1 MTTGLWVS
9 PTKYIDFAGPSR
21 SSLTQEVASR
31 SLAWDYSSMIG
42 LLPDPDPIL
51 RKRGDGVE
59 VLEELT
65 SDGKVLTA
73 IQTRK
78 LGSLKREYEF
88 NPGTVDGQDDTR
100 AEQLCKDLTADLEG
114 VGMYDLLSG
123 LLDAPYYGMTPAELF
138 WEPRD
143 GSIHLANVRVLP
155 SRWFGFDQENNPRF
169 RSLANQTEGDEI
181 PWGKMVFARHFP
193 TYDNPF
199 GLRLLSRCLWP
210 VAFKK
215 GGTKFWVTFA
225 EKYGMPFLVGK
236 YRQGATPDEQQTL
249 LGALAKMVQDAVA
262 VIPDGNVIEF
272 LDQGGSSGSSST
284 DTFDRLRAAMDAEIS
299 QVLMGQ
305 TLTAEVGENGSYAA
319 SKTHEDVL
327 EDYREADQ
335 RLVKGVMDEIGKI
348 YRDINA
354 PEVPAPVF
362 SWFESEDP
370 QADFANR
377 DKTLTESGLKIKKSY
392 YVRRYGFL
400 ENEVE
405 VGEAVM
411 ENSSTGAA
419 QPQQDAKQEFAERS
433 TGGAIEEALLA
444 WAREQSAQPAAS
456 MVDAADALLGQ
467 VETLEQFRDRL
478 IELFAGDEP
487 ERLGEIMAR
496 MDLLGNL
503 SGRYSTEL
511 ESDKQ

>member
-1 MTTGLWVS
+1 MSSGLWVS
-9 PTKYIDFAGPSR
+9 PTKYIDFAAPNR
-21 SSLTQEVASR
+21 SSLTREVASR
-31 SLAWDYSSMIG
+31 ALAWDYSAMVG

-51 RKRGDGVE
+51 RKRGDGAE
-59 VLEELT
+59 ILEELT
-65 SDGKVLTA
+65 ADGKVLTA

-88 NPGTVDGQDDTR
+88 NPGTVDGQTDAR
-100 AEQLCKDLTADLEG
+100 AEQLCKDMAADLEA
-114 VGMYDLLSG
+114 VGMYELLSG

-138 WEPRD
+138 WEPMD
-143 GSIHLANVRVLP
+143 GSVHLTKVRVLP
-155 SRWFGFDQENNPRF
+155 NRWFGFDQENDPRF
-169 RSLANQTEGDEI
+169 RSMANQTEGDEI

-236 YRQGATPDEQQTL
+236 YRQGASPDEQQTL
-249 LGALAKMVQDAVA
+249 LSALAKMVQDAVA
-262 VIPDGNVIEF
+262 VIPEGNFIEF
-272 LDQGGSSGSSST
+272 LDKGGSSGSGAST
-284 DTFDRLRAAMDAEIS
+284 DTFDRLRSAMDAEIS

-305 TLTAEVGENGSYAA
+305 TLTAQVGDKGSYAA

-335 RLVKGVMDEIGKI
+335 RMVKGVMDEIGMI

-370 QADFANR
+370 QKDFADR
-377 DKTLTESGLKIKKSY
+377 DKTLTDSGLKIKKAY
-392 YVRRYGFL
+392 YVRRYGFQ
-400 ENEVE
+400 EDEIE
-405 VGEAVM
+405 VGEAPTAP
-411 ENSSTGAA
+411 EEQGPAS
-419 QPQQDAKQEFAERS
+419 KEQEFAEAS
-433 TGGAIEEALLA
+433 GAGSIEEALLS
-444 WAREQSAQPAAS
+444 WARQHAGHEAGS
-456 MVDAADALLGQ
+456 MIDAAEELLGQ
-467 VETLEQFRDRL
+467 VESLEQFRERL
-478 IELFAGDEP
+478 IDLFSGTAP

-496 MDLLGNL
+496 MDLLSNL
-503 SGRYSTEL
+503 AGRE
-511 ESDKQ
+511 EVHNADV

>member
-1 MTTGLWVS
+1 MASGLWVS
-9 PTKYIDFAGPSR
+9 PNKYIDFASPKR
-21 SSLTQEVASR
+21 ASLTQEVASR
-31 SLAWDYSSMIG
+31 SLAWDYSAMIG
-42 LLPDPDPIL
+42 LLPDPDQIL
-51 RKRGDGVE
+51 RKRGDGAE
-59 VLEELT
+59 ILEELT

-88 NPGTVDGQDDTR
+88 NPGTIDGQTDAR
-100 AEQLCKDLTADLEG
+100 AEQLCKDLMADLED

-138 WEPRD
+138 WEPRE
-143 GSIHLANVRVLP
+143 GSIHLAKVRVLP

-181 PWGKMVFARHFP
+181 PWGKIVFARHFP

-236 YRQGATPDEQQTL
+236 YRQGASPDEQQTL
-249 LGALAKMVQDAVA
+249 LSALAKMVQDAVA

-272 LDQGGSSGSSST
+272 LDKGGSSGAGAST

-305 TLTAEVGENGSYAA
+305 TLTAQVGDTGSYAA

-370 QADFANR
+370 QKDFADR
-377 DKTLTESGLKIKKSY
+377 DKTLTDSGLKIKKAY
-392 YVRRYGFL
+392 YVRRYGFQEDEIETANATPEKGPL
-400 ENEVE
+400 PGVS
-405 VGEAVM
+405 EAA
-411 ENSSTGAA
+411 G
-419 QPQQDAKQEFAERS
+419 KQEFAEPGQAS
-433 TGGAIEEALLA
+433 IAEALLA
-444 WAREQSAQPAAS
+444 WARQQTAQPASS
-456 MVDAADALLGQ
+456 MIDAAEDLLGQ
-467 VETLEQFRDRL
+467 VESLEQFRDRL

-496 MDLLGNL
+496 MELLGNL
-503 SGRYSTEL
+503 AGRYEA
-511 ESDKQ
+511 EGE

>member
-1 MTTGLWVS
+1 MSSGLWVS
-9 PTKYIDFAGPSR
+9 PTKYIDFAAPNR
-21 SSLTQEVASR
+21 SSLTKEVASR
-31 SLAWDYSSMIG
+31 SLAWDYSAMIG

-51 RKRGDGVE
+51 RKRGD
-59 VLEELT
+59 
-65 SDGKVLTA
+65 DGKVLTA

-88 NPGTVDGQDDTR
+88 NPGTIDGQTDAR
-100 AEQLCKDLTADLEG
+100 AEQLCKDLADDLED
-114 VGMYDLLSG
+114 VGMYELLSG

-138 WEPRD
+138 WEPRE
-143 GSIHLANVRVLP
+143 GSIRLAKIRVLP
-155 SRWFGFDQENNPRF
+155 NRWFGFDQENNPRF

-236 YRQGATPDEQQTL
+236 YRQGASPDEQQTL
-249 LGALAKMVQDAVA
+249 LGALSKMVQDAVA
-262 VIPDGNVIEF
+262 VIPEGNVIEF
-272 LDQGGSSGSSST
+272 LDKGGSSGAGAST
-284 DTFDRLRAAMDAEIS
+284 DTFDRLRSAMDAEIS

-305 TLTAEVGENGSYAA
+305 TLTAQIGDSGSYAA

-335 RLVKGVMDEIGKI
+335 RMVKGVMDEIGKI

-370 QADFANR
+370 QKDFADR
-377 DKTLTESGLKIKKSY
+377 DKTLTESGLQIKKAY
-392 YVRRYGFL
+392 YVRRYGFQ
-400 ENEVE
+400 EDEIEV
-405 VGEAVM
+405 AD
-411 ENSSTGAA
+411 AA
-419 QPQQDAKQEFAERS
+419 QVDEDKQAPSKKDGRQEFAEPGQPS
-433 TGGAIEEALLA
+433 VEDALLA
-444 WAREQSAQPAAS
+444 WARQQVATPASS
-456 MVDAADALLGQ
+456 MIDAAEELLGQ
-467 VETLEQFRDRL
+467 VENLEQFRDRL
-478 IELFAGDEP
+478 IELFSVDAP
-487 ERLGEIMAR
+487 EQLGELMAR
-496 MDLLGNL
+496 MELLGNL
-503 SGRYSTEL
+503 SGRYEATSE
-511 ESDKQ
+511 

>member
-1 MTTGLWVS
+1 MSSGLWVS
-9 PTKYIDFAGPSR
+9 PTKYIDFAAPNR
-21 SSLTQEVASR
+21 SSLTGEVASR
-31 SLAWDYSSMIG
+31 SLAWDYSAMVG

-51 RKRGDGVE
+51 RKRGDGAE
-59 VLEELT
+59 ILEELT
-65 SDGKVLTA
+65 ADGKVLTA

-88 NPGTVDGQDDTR
+88 NPGTVDGQTDAR
-100 AEQLCKDLTADLEG
+100 AEQLCKDLAADLED
-114 VGMYDLLSG
+114 VGMYELLSG

-143 GSIHLANVRVLP
+143 GSVHLTKVRVLP
-155 SRWFGFDQENNPRF
+155 NRWFGFDQENDPRF
-169 RSLANQTEGDEI
+169 RSMANQTEGDEI

-236 YRQGATPDEQQTL
+236 YRQGASPDEQQTL
-249 LGALAKMVQDAVA
+249 LSALAKMVQDAVA
-262 VIPDGNVIEF
+262 AIPEGNVIEF
-272 LDQGGSSGSSST
+272 LDKGGSSGTGGAT
-284 DTFDRLRAAMDAEIS
+284 DTFDRLRSAMDAEIS

-305 TLTAEVGENGSYAA
+305 TLTAQVGDKGSYAA

-335 RLVKGVMDEIGKI
+335 RMVKGVMDEIGKI

-370 QADFANR
+370 QKDFADR
-377 DKTLTESGLKIKKSY
+377 DKTLTDSGLKIKKAY
-392 YVRRYGFL
+392 YVRRYGFQ
-400 ENEVE
+400 EDEIE
-405 VGEAVM
+405 VGEAPM
-411 ENSSTGAA
+411 TPEKQEPSS
-419 QPQQDAKQEFAERS
+419 KEQEFAEES
-433 TGGAIEEALLA
+433 GAGSIEEALLS
-444 WAREQSAQPAAS
+444 WARQHAGHEAGS
-456 MVDAADALLGQ
+456 MIDAAEELLGQ
-467 VETLEQFRDRL
+467 VESLEQFRERL
-478 IELFAGDEP
+478 IDLFSGTAP

-496 MDLLGNL
+496 MDLLSNL
-503 SGRYSTEL
+503 AGREEVL
-511 ESDKQ
+511 DD

>member
-1 MTTGLWVS
+1 MSGLWVS
-9 PTKYIDFAGPSR
+9 PTKYIDFASPKR

-31 SLAWDYSSMIG
+31 SLAWDYSAMIG
-42 LLPDPDPIL
+42 LLPDPDPVL
-51 RKRGDGVE
+51 RKRGDGAE
-59 VLEELT
+59 ILEELT
-65 SDGKVLTA
+65 SDAKVLTA

-88 NPGTVDGQDDTR
+88 NPGSIDGQTDAR
-100 AEQLCKDLTADLEG
+100 AEQLCKDLSADLED

-138 WEPRD
+138 WEPKD
-143 GSIHLANVRVLP
+143 GSIHLAKVRVLP

-236 YRQGATPDEQQTL
+236 YRQGATDEEKLTL
-249 LGALAKMVQDAVA
+249 LRSLEKMVQDAVA
-262 VIPDGNVIEF
+262 AIPDGNVIEF
-272 LDQGGSSGSSST
+272 LDKGGSSGAGAST
-284 DTFDRLRAAMDAEIS
+284 DTFDRLRSAMDAEIS

-305 TLTAEVGENGSYAA
+305 TLTAQVGETGSYAA
-319 SKTHEDVL
+319 SKTHEEVL

-370 QADFANR
+370 QKDFADR
-377 DKTLTESGLKIKKSY
+377 DKTLTESGLKIKKAY
-392 YVRRYGFL
+392 YVRRYGFQ
-400 ENEVE
+400 EDEIDVE
-405 VGEAVM
+405 AAAPEAAAKQPD
-411 ENSSTGAA
+411 TG
-419 QPQQDAKQEFAERS
+419 KQEFAESGDQS
-433 TGGAIEEALLA
+433 TIEEALLA
-444 WAREQSAQPAAS
+444 WARQQTEQSTSS
-456 MVDAADALLGQ
+456 MIDAAEALLGQ
-467 VETLEQFRDRL
+467 VENLEQFRDRL
-478 IELFAGDEP
+478 IELFATDAP
-487 ERLGEIMAR
+487 EQLGEIMAR

-503 SGRYSTEL
+503 AGRTEASGE
-511 ESDKQ
+511 

>member
-1 MTTGLWVS
+1 MSSGLWVS
-9 PTKYIDFAGPSR
+9 PSKYIDFASPKR
-21 SSLTQEVASR
+21 SSLTREIASR
-31 SLAWDYSSMIG
+31 SLAWDYSAMVG

-51 RKRGDGVE
+51 RKRGDGAE
-59 VLEELT
+59 ILEELT
-65 SDGKVLTA
+65 ADAKVLTA

-88 NPGTVDGQDDTR
+88 NAGTIEGETDDR
-100 AEQLCKDLTADLEG
+100 SEQLCKDLTADLED

-123 LLDAPYYGMTPAELF
+123 LLDAPYYGMTPVELF

-143 GSIHLANVRVLP
+143 GSIHLAKMRVLP
-155 SRWFGFDQENNPRF
+155 NRWFGFDQENAPRF
-169 RSLANQTEGDEI
+169 RSMANQTDGEEI

-236 YRQGATPDEQQTL
+236 YRQGASPEEQQTL
-249 LGALAKMVQDAVA
+249 LSALGKMVQDAVA
-262 VIPDGNVIEF
+262 AIPEGNVIEF
-272 LDQGGSSGSSST
+272 LDKGGSSVASGST
-284 DTFDRLRAAMDAEIS
+284 DTFDRLRSAMDAEIS

-305 TLTAEVGENGSYAA
+305 TLTAQVGDTGSYAA

-335 RLVKGVMDEIGKI
+335 RLVKGVMDEIAKI

-370 QADFANR
+370 QQDFADR
-377 DKTLTESGLKIKKSY
+377 DKALAESGLKIKKAY
-392 YVRRYGFL
+392 YVRRYGFQ
-400 ENEVE
+400 EDEIEVAE
-405 VGEAVM
+405 EASVA
-411 ENSSTGAA
+411 EGQQPAA
-419 QPQQDAKQEFAERS
+419 TIPSGQEFAEP
-433 TGGAIEEALLA
+433 GASIEDALLA
-444 WAREQSAQPAAS
+444 WARQHAGQAGGA
-456 MVDAADALLGQ
+456 MVDAADQLLGQ
-467 VETLEQFRDRL
+467 VESLEQFRERL
-478 IELFAGDEP
+478 IDLFAGSEP
-487 ERLGEIMAR
+487 EQLGEIMAR
-496 MDLLGNL
+496 MELLSNL
-503 SGRYSTEL
+503 AGRGEVQ
-511 ESDKQ
+511 DDRQ